1 MRFVSAVALALVML
15 WVPVGGVAQE
25 AHCPEGTW
33 PRDLHTG
40 RGGGL
45 STSSGGGLSTS
56 RGGGLST
63 SSGGGL
69 STSRGGGLSTS
80 SGGGLSTSRGGGLST
95 SSGGGLSTSR
105 GGGLSTS
112 SGGGLSTSRGGGLS
126 TSYGPY
132 CSNIPPWQVF
142 VEYLEDHGY
151 LAEAK
156 LIRDARPDV

>member
-40 RGGGL
+40 W
-45 STSSGGGLSTS
+45 
-56 RGGGLST
+56 
-63 SSGGGL
+63 
-69 STSRGGGLSTS
+69 GGGLSTS

>member
-112 SGGGLSTSRGGGLS
+112 
-126 TSYGPY
+126 YGPY

>member
-56 RGGGLST
+56 
-63 SSGGGL
+63 
-69 STSRGGGLSTS
+69 
-80 SGGGLSTSRGGGLST
+80 
-95 SSGGGLSTSR
+95 
-105 GGGLSTS
+105 
-112 SGGGLSTSRGGGLS
+112 
-126 TSYGPY
+126 YGPY